1 VTIGQGASV
10 AGRPARGAFPVAR
23 ARLPAAPLRR
33 RSRAGVSLEGAV
45 VGLTVAALVA
55 LGTLSPDLLN
65 AWHIH
70 YISAGGAPYEKIH
83 PATYL
88 TCAAFL
94 LLLFRGGDAIGEL
107 DRIISDS
114 KLLLVY
120 FFACALLAF
129 QCIVLDRPVTGAI
142 DTFLLPA
149 LLSII
154 VWSLTPRQRKP
165 MIVAVH
171 VVIWTNIALGF
182 YEYFSGHRLV
192 PITLGELEVTD
203 WRSTALLGHPL
214 SAAGIVGMYTMA
226 LALRPRSQS
235 PSLWVIPAL
244 FVAVGSLMAFGGRTA
259 LVAVMVVFA
268 GCALVQ
274 GGRLILGARVRL
286 SAVILA
292 ICLLMLA
299 AAAASVLLSAGTFD
313 SMIDRFSSDNGSA
326 SARIA
331 TLHFLSWF
339 DWKELLLGTS
349 PGRSGSLQTLMG
361 LEYGIE
367 SFWIASIVQYGLI
380 QTTLLTI
387 GLACFFIEVL
397 RRSTPGALVLVL
409 FICLMAATSVSFSSK
424 NITLAVYVALIA
436 LLLPR
441 GKAGS
446 SDRRHVVSMAAVPT
460 IR

>member
-1 VTIGQGASV
+1 VGQGASV
-10 AGRPARGAFPVAR
+10 AGRPARGTFLVPR
-23 ARLPAAPLRR
+23 ARFAAASPRR
-33 RSRAGVSLEGAV
+33 RSQAGVSLEGAV

-55 LGTLSPDLLN
+55 LGTLSPELLD

-70 YISAGGAPYEKIH
+70 YISAGGAFYEKLH

-88 TCAAFL
+88 ACAAFL
-94 LLLFRGGDAIGEL
+94 LLLFRGGDAIGEI
-107 DRIISDS
+107 DRIVSDS

-129 QCIVLDRPVTGAI
+129 QCIVLDRPVTGVI

-154 VWSLTPRQRKP
+154 VWSLAPRQRRP

-171 VVIWTNIALGF
+171 VVVWINIALGF
-182 YEYFSGHRLV
+182 YEYFSGQRLV
-192 PITLGELEVTD
+192 PITLGELVVND

-214 SAAGIVGMYTMA
+214 TAAGIVAMYTMA
-226 LALRPRSQS
+226 LALRPRPPS

-244 FVAVGSLMAFGGRTA
+244 FVAACSLMAFGGRTA
-259 LVAVMVVFA
+259 LVAVVVVFA
-268 GCALVQ
+268 GCAMVQ

-299 AAAASVLLSAGTFD
+299 AAAASIVLSAGTFD

-326 SARIA
+326 HARIA

-349 PGRSGSLQTLMG
+349 PGRSSSLQTMMG

-367 SFWIASIVQYGLI
+367 SFWIASIVQYGLV
-380 QTTLLTI
+380 QTALLTI

-397 RRSTPGALVLVL
+397 RRSAPGARVMVL
-409 FICLMAATSVSFSSK
+409 FICLAAATSVSFSSK

-446 SDRRHVVSMAAVPT
+446 GDRRHVVSTAAVPT